1 MKFIIGLGNPG
12 EKYHNNR
19 HNVGFVLLDIL
30 VKEMGLEPN
39 WQQNQKLGAS
49 YLKNNDLVLIK
60 PQNFMNNSGQV
71 SRQVI
76 NFFDKNVKSEDIF
89 VIHDDLDLKFG
100 EFKIQLNKGPK
111 SHNGLLDLD
120 RHLGT
125 TNYWH
130 VRVGVDNRLSG
141 NQIAGADYVL
151 EDFTP
156 IEMGDLSK
164 TSEALIDQLKSLI
177 EK

>member
-12 EKYHNNR
+12 EKYRNNR
-19 HNVGFVLLDIL
+19 HNVGFMLIDLLARY
-30 VKEMGLEPN
+30 MGIAPN

-76 NFFDKNVKSEDIF
+76 NFFDKNALSEDIF

-130 VRVGVDNRLSG
+130 IRVGVDNRLENS
-141 NQIAGADYVL
+141 QMSGADYVL
-151 EDFTP
+151 EDFTSA
-156 IEMGDLSK
+156 EREDLSK
-164 TSEALIDQLKSLI
+164 MSEALMDQLKSLI